1 MRRTVF
7 LRIAPRFKPCSSAA
21 RLSASLSPLD
31 ENRFGAAQENSDKSK
46 L

>member
-1 MRRTVF
+1 MRRTIF
-7 LRIAPRFKPCSSAA
+7 LQIMPRFKPCSSAA

-31 ENRFGAAQENSDKSK
+31 ENRFGAVRESSYKSK